1 MFKTNLYLIKHLCAD
16 TPNSV
21 VPYTLAETIYAAR
34 NSLSNGGVF
43 KTITNIYEDVLRA
56 LSFLIELSHYSTSK
70 NLSVHSQTIETLIKG
85 LTYA

>member
-1 MFKTNLYLIKHLCAD
+1 MFKTNLYLIKHLCVD

-43 KTITNIYEDVLRA
+43 KTITNIYEGV
-56 LSFLIELSHYSTSK
+56 FK
-70 NLSVHSQTIETLIKG
+70 
-85 LTYA
+85 